1 MRLTKSL
8 EEEIKNLF
16 LEEWDQYVI
25 DNDYDDPEYDYT
37 EEDKIV
43 ALESFAEEWIE
54 SHEDYLD
61 AIIENADSLDEVEFE
76 TDHLDYTKYQEAEV
90 ILLDYL
96 EEIVD
101 DWKNNNNNL
110 KSENKQ
116 LNETKKDEE
125 YICPI
130 CNSEIE
136 YDYDEKDVESDM
148 YNKYIYYKW
157 KCDKCGSIGEVEYLI
172 SNEDDNPELWDED
185 QMKFNRH
192 LNIEKKSNLIES
204 LNNLNESYYSIWAR
218 NNGMWGGM
226 LSTMKTHGKQIV
238 FTNKEE
244 AQKYLDSIR
253 DKQGYINNFNSYGL
267 EEIKEDVE
275 EDKYTILVDTVEEL
289 IEKEKQLDID
299 EKSQKETAKQNIL
312 HLAEVAS
319 SIIEGKKL
327 NKADIETKNMDNYG
341 EPELTVFLRDD
352 NYNSI
357 YINIKIQ
364 KDDKI
369 QIYCEYKE
377 YVNTIQ
383 EAEERLKDL
392 INSYLSEIKIKK
404 ESKNMNLRER
414 LEEEYGAIL
423 SVLQIN
429 PDEEDTIGD
438 LLYLDVSGK
447 EIEKIKE
454 VAPLNYAQGIG
465 HNGAPDNDTFLKFL
479 LENPQFEAECYLT
492 TPNRSDYR
500 FEIVGVKADY
510 NDKNIEILD
519 NFLKNLPGQY
529 EEPDEYG
536 EYQKKIRAWWD

>member
-25 DNDYDDPEYDYT
+25 DNHYDDLEYDYT

-96 EEIVD
+96 EEIV
-101 DWKNNNNNL
+101 
-110 KSENKQ
+110 
-116 LNETKKDEE
+116 EE
-125 YICPI
+125 
-130 CNSEIE
+130 
-136 YDYDEKDVESDM
+136 
-148 YNKYIYYKW
+148 
-157 KCDKCGSIGEVEYLI
+157 L
-172 SNEDDNPELWDED
+172 
-185 QMKFNRH
+185 
-192 LNIEKKSNLIES
+192 KKSNLIES

-267 EEIKEDVE
+267 EEIKEGVE

-536 EYQKKIRAWWD
+536 EYQNKIRAWWD